1 MDKNILAIVGGNEIT
16 ERDLMDVIERYPENR
31 RGVFASE
38 MGKKQL
44 LEQVISFELLY
55 KFGVDNEFDKSQE
68 FLSQIE
74 KVKKDILTQIIINKV
89 LSEITVTDEEA
100 LKYYE
105 ENKEAY
111 MEPETVSAKHIL
123 LDSEDKLKEIRED
136 ILSGKK
142 SFEQSASEYS
152 TCPSSEQGGDL
163 GAFSKGMMVPEFEEA
178 AFNLPVGEVSEPVKT
193 QFGFH
198 LIKVASKNSAVV
210 KSFDEV
216 KKDVVNELIQQRQER
231 KYLDFVQELASK
243 YGVERK

>member
-1 MDKNILAIVGGNEIT
+1 MDKNILAVVGGNEIT
-16 ERDLMDVIERYPENR
+16 EKDLMDVIERYPENR

-38 MGKKQL
+38 MGRKQL

-68 FLSQIE
+68 FLSQME

-89 LSEITVTDEEA
+89 LSEVTVTDEEA

-105 ENKEAY
+105 DNKEAY

-231 KYLDFVQELASK
+231 KYLDFVQELAAK

>member
-1 MDKNILAIVGGNEIT
+1 MDNNILAIVGGNEIT

-55 KFGVDNEFDKSQE
+55 KFGVDNDFDKSQE
-68 FLSQIE
+68 FLSQME

-89 LSEITVTDEEA
+89 LSEVTVTDEEA

-163 GAFSKGMMVPEFEEA
+163 GSFSKGMMVPEFEEA

-231 KYLDFVQELASK
+231 KYLDFVQELAAK

>member
-55 KFGVDNEFDKSQE
+55 KFGVDNGFDKSQE
-68 FLSQIE
+68 FLSQME

-163 GAFSKGMMVPEFEEA
+163 GSFSKGMMVPEFEEA

-193 QFGFH
+193 QFGYH

-210 KSFDEV
+210 KGFDEV
-216 KKDVVNELIQQRQER
+216 KNDVVNELIQQRQER

>member
-16 ERDLMDVIERYPENR
+16 ERDLTEVIERYPENR

-38 MGKKQL
+38 MGRKQL

-68 FLSQIE
+68 FLSQME

-89 LSEITVTDEEA
+89 LSEVTVTDEEA

>member
-1 MDKNILAIVGGNEIT
+1 MDNNILAVVGGNQIT
-16 ERDLMDVIERYPENR
+16 EKDLMDVIERYPENR

-38 MGKKQL
+38 MGRKQL

-55 KFGVDNEFDKSQE
+55 KFGVDNDFDKSQE
-68 FLSQIE
+68 FLSQME

-105 ENKEAY
+105 DNKEAY
-111 MEPETVSAKHIL
+111 MEPETISAKHIL

-142 SFEQSASEYS
+142 SFEQSAAEYS

-178 AFNLPVGEVSEPVKT
+178 AFNLPIGEVSEPVKT

-231 KYLDFVQELASK
+231 KYLDFVQELAAK

>member
-68 FLSQIE
+68 FLSQME

-136 ILSGKK
+136 IISGKK

-198 LIKVASKNSAVV
+198 LIKVASKNPALV